1 MNYAFNYINGVK
13 ILGVFQM
20 MHKVFNFITSNTVAT
35 PSHIQHA
42 VAKMDRTIDRM
53 DNSQH
58 VQLFKTDYLE

>member
-1 MNYAFNYINGVK
+1 M
-13 ILGVFQM
+13 GVFQM